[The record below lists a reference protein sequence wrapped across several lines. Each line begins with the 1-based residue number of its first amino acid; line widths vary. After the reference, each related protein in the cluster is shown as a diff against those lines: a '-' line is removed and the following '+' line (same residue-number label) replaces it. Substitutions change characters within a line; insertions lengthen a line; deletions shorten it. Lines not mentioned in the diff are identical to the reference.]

1 MKGYENGTKGM
12 LLTFI
17 STILSLFSLDLL
29 LCLVLFFRRYLAVEK
44 ICLLFQP
51 KNSLLAGHTYVP
63 VPVPATVVVGA
74 SVAVPVPVPV
84 PVPVAV
90 PPPVPVAVTDCTST
104 KV

>member
-1 MKGYENGTKGM
+1 M

-29 LCLVLFFRRYLAVEK
+29 LCLVLFLPRYLAVEK

-74 SVAVPVPVPV
+74 SVAVPVPVPPV